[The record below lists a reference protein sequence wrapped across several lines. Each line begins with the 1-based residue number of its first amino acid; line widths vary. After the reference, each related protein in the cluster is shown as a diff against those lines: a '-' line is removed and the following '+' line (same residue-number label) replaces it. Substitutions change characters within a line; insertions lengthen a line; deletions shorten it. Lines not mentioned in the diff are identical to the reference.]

1 MYRLE
6 MAVSNETSSEKL
18 LDTSSD
24 TDDGENGQLFE
35 FERSQSDPSFLSSSK
50 LKASVDSLPGSS
62 NYSSDSSTYNRP
74 IDERFQTRF
83 SFLMGLQSNSTGSV
97 SPQLADCR
105 KTGNTKDPIRWSK
118 LRKIS
123 NQIFSESAEIT
134 FGKPTCLLA
143 ATYIVIGTS
152 KGLVLV
158 FDDHQNLKTILGRR
172 TNAMKCG
179 EITSLAISSDHTH
192 IASGHC
198 NGHIF
203 TWELA
208 KPKAYI
214 LHAHAIA
221 SSASHKACGHILG
234 TRVIHLSFVGKR
246 HSVLISGG
254 VTGMAFMHIG
264 LRAVIGRAVETY
276 RIVGRYPDDQTSVK
290 LRPTTLLGCA
300 PLPFS
305 PDQKGMGD
313 ACLVAVLTPNLLA
326 LVSAN
331 PTPRTEFKTGRPK
344 TVSNAM
350 GLSGSLAWFP
360 AFRSQSPRLA
370 YCWSNVVTI
379 MEVSVTKVND
389 EMMLSFAT
397 PKRYVGSD
405 AIVSMQ
411 WMSEKVSFF
420 FRMLEIAST
429 NHPDYFTYHSY
440 SVLGCFKL
448 RYNDNH

>member
-1 MYRLE
+1 MDLVFWTSPKHIKLE
-6 MAVSNETSSEKL
+6 MVVSNESNSGQL
-18 LDTSSD
+18 LDAGSD
-24 TDDGENGQLFE
+24 TDDDGKGQSLDY
-35 FERSQSDPSFLSSSK
+35 ERSKSNTSLFSSSN
-50 LKASVDSLPGSS
+50 LEASLDNLQLGSS
-62 NYSSDSSTYNRP
+62 TTSSLVSLSGSDSSTYNRP

-83 SFLMGLQSNSTGSV
+83 SSLVGSFNNSTGSA
-97 SPQLADCR
+97 SPPLADFR
-105 KTGNTKDPIRWSK
+105 ETGNTNGPIRWSK

-134 FGKPTCLLA
+134 FGKATCLLVA
-143 ATYIVIGTS
+143 SIIAIGTS

-158 FDDHQNLKTILGRR
+158 FDYHQNLKAILGRR
-172 TNAMKCG
+172 TNAIKCG

-203 TWELA
+203 TWELT

-214 LHAHAIA
+214 LHVHAIA
-221 SSASHKACGHILG
+221 SSARQKVCGHILG

-264 LRAVIGRAVETY
+264 LRAMIGRTVETY
-276 RIVGRYPDDQTSVK
+276 RIVGRYPGDQANFKV
-290 LRPTTLLGCA
+290 RPTTLLGCA
-300 PLPFS
+300 PLPPS
-305 PDQKGMGD
+305 ADQKSMGD

-350 GLSGSLAWFP
+350 GLSGCLAWFP

-379 MEVSVTKVND
+379 MEVAVTKVND
-389 EMMLSFAT
+389 EMMLSFAA

-411 WMSEKVSFF
+411 WMSDKVSIFEC
-420 FRMLEIAST
+420 L
-429 NHPDYFTYHSY
+429 N
-440 SVLGCFKL
+440 
-448 RYNDNH
+448 